1 MRRSTL
7 LQRTLSRLGFLR
19 GHSPLAHKV
28 WVGESRGQRKLVI
41 EPLEARAMLASVTLS
56 IGASSVNEGGTVYG
70 AVYLDE
76 PLEEPVYVSIA
87 TFNGTAQAPS
97 DYHALNATL
106 VLDPY

>member
-1 MRRSTL
+1 MRRSSL
-7 LQRTLSRLGFLR
+7 IQRTLSRLGFLR
-19 GHSPLAHKV
+19 GDSPLAHTV
-28 WVGESRGQRKLVI
+28 RDRDSRGHRRLAI

-87 TFNGTAQAPS
+87 TFNGTAQAPG
-97 DYHALNATL
+97 DYHALNTT
-106 VLDPY
+106 